1 MQQSKQITAVII
13 GAGNRGKDVYG
24 HYALTHPDELKIV
37 AVAEPNEIRRK
48 KISDEHEISHDMTF
62 QTWRTLLEKERLAD
76 AAIICTQ
83 DQMHVEPTLAA
94 LELGYDILLEKPMAT
109 TPEECIALVQK
120 SQEVNR
126 QLRIAHV
133 LRYNRFFSTVHELVK
148 SGRLGKIITI
158 DHRENV
164 SYYHMAH
171 SFVRGNWSNEKTS
184 SPMIL
189 AKSCHDLDI
198 LFWLEGTQ
206 GARVEKISSFGN
218 LMHFKP
224 DNAPEGA
231 PDRCTDGC
239 PAADTCKYYA
249 PGIYIE
255 IIPLLRILQRGGKGF
270 PKMTAD
276 LALDHPRMFKTLKNI
291 IPFLRKVEE
300 YDGWPVSTITEDFS
314 VEGKWKALETGP
326 YGRCV
331 YHCNNDVVD
340 HQVTIIEFDNGTTAT
355 FTMHGFSHYEGRTIR
370 IDGTKGTLIGEA
382 YSHGD
387 NLIFYDH
394 LRGSKEVLLHT
405 GMNIE
410 PESGHGGGDTAL
422 IRSFIKSLQSNKK
435 DHEPLT
441 SAKSSLE
448 SHLMAFAA
456 EESRKNKVVI
466 NFKNFKAKYI
476 ESGD

>member
-1 MQQSKQITAVII
+1 MIESRTVTAVII

-48 KISDEHEISHDMTF
+48 KISEDHSLGQYETF
-62 QTWRTLLEKERLAD
+62 KTWEALFEKEKLAD

-94 LELGYDILLEKPMAT
+94 LDKGYDVLLEKPMAT
-109 TPEECIALVQK
+109 TPQECILLVQK
-120 SQEVNR
+120 SQEVKK

-133 LRYNRFFSTVHELVK
+133 LRYNKFFSTVHEVVR

-171 SFVRGNWSNEKTS
+171 SFVRGNWSSEKNS

-198 LFWLEGTQ
+198 LFWLLGTQ
-206 GARVEKISSFGN
+206 GTKLEKISSFGN
-218 LMHFKP
+218 LMHFRP
-224 DNAPEGA
+224 ENAPKGA
-231 PDRCTDGC
+231 PAKCTDGC
-239 PAADTCKYYA
+239 PVADTCKYYA
-249 PGIYIE
+249 PRIYID
-255 IIPLLRILQRGGKGF
+255 IVPLLRILQRGGKGL
-270 PKMTAD
+270 PKLTAD
-276 LALDHPRMFKTLKNI
+276 LALDHRKLFNSLKKV
-291 IPFLRKVEE
+291 IPFFRKVEE
-300 YDGWPVSTITEDFS
+300 YDGWPVSVITEDFS
-314 VEGKWKALETGP
+314 VEGKLKALETGP

-340 HQVTIIEFDNGTTAT
+340 HQVTNLEFDNGATAT

-387 NLIFYDH
+387 NLVFYDH
-394 LRGSKEVLLHT
+394 LKGSKEVILHT
-405 GMNIE
+405 NMNIE
-410 PESGHGGGDTAL
+410 PESGHGGGDAAL
-422 IRSFIKSLQSNKK
+422 IKSFINSLRSNETNK
-435 DHEPLT
+435 EPLT
-441 SAKSSLE
+441 SAQSSLE

-456 EESRKNKVVI
+456 EESRNLEKVI
-466 NFKNFKAKYI
+466 KFKEFKAKYI
-476 ESGD
+476 GSGE